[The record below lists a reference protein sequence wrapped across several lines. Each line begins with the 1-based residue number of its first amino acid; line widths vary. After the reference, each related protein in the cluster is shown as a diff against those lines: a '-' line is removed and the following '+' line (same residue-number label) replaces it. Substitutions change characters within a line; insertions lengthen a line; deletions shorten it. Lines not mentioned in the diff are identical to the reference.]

1 MLSIFLAIALLQNPL
16 EKSNKT
22 ISSSFSKGTL
32 KAQNS
37 QLTEDFKIPS
47 PSEVYEILI
56 SMQSVYPEGKYWTD
70 ASSGL
75 YTWKGGTGNNR
86 EIANMGTGCVY
97 FCFHLSDTAF
107 GTLPA
112 RLTRTG
118 GFTISDVRVG
128 DLLRTDFNTHSV
140 IVLQVHEQSVV
151 IAEGNYKK
159 SIHWGRVLSKSEVEN
174 ADHLITRYPVGYV
187 PPEDPNANKEI
198 AGGSFGTNN
207 QLHWSLN
214 GAGYLK
220 ISGNGN
226 CPDFDSFSDTPW
238 SSHIDK
244 VTSVIFESGVTSIG
258 SNSFFGTNIY
268 GLTIAST
275 VKTIGDNAFQN
286 CAKLSTVSIPEG
298 TEIVGSN
305 CFSGCGSLQIVTF
318 PSTIKEVKDSAL
330 MSNKALKTVKFT
342 PGDIKVTVG
351 NYLFAQCYA
360 LNDLTLPT
368 LMDKISDYMFFSS
381 KMYYLYIPNGVESIG
396 DYAFQQSNIAT
407 LVIPNTV
414 NSIGMTRVALR

>member
-16 EKSNKT
+16 GKSNKT
-22 ISSSFSKGTL
+22 IASSYSRDTL
-32 KAQNS
+32 KAKNS
-37 QLTEDFKIPS
+37 QLVEDFKIPS

-56 SMQSVYPEGKYWTD
+56 GMQSVYPEGKYWTD

-140 IVLQVHEQSVV
+140 IVLQVHEQSVL

-174 ADHLITRYPVGYV
+174 ADHLITRYPEGYV
-187 PPEDPNANKEI
+187 PPEDPSANVEI

-207 QLHWSLN
+207 QLKWSLN

-220 ISGNGN
+220 ISGNGD
-226 CPDFDSFSDTPW
+226 CPDYDSFSDTPW
-238 SSHIDK
+238 SAHIDK

-258 SNSFFGTNIY
+258 SNAFYGTNIY

-275 VKTIGDNAFQN
+275 VKTIGDNDFR
-286 CAKLSTVSIPEG
+286 S
-298 TEIVGSN
+298 
-305 CFSGCGSLQIVTF
+305 
-318 PSTIKEVKDSAL
+318 
-330 MSNKALKTVKFT
+330 
-342 PGDIKVTVG
+342 
-351 NYLFAQCYA
+351 
-360 LNDLTLPT
+360 
-368 LMDKISDYMFFSS
+368 
-381 KMYYLYIPNGVESIG
+381 
-396 DYAFQQSNIAT
+396 
-407 LVIPNTV
+407 
-414 NSIGMTRVALR
+414 